1 MSEYKNKQNDGSKGW
16 DGMVTKTLHFLT
28 STIVVPWNK
37 ATSWLGSQIF
47 PARSRSFSNSHLGR
61 RGSCIRDVY
70 LGGSVGTP
78 WREQIAI
85 PMLKKSGLTF
95 FNPAVCSSTRLIPI
109 QASAMDNSRILLFV
123 IQSNSRS
130 VSAMSQAS

>member
-1 MSEYKNKQNDGSKGW
+1 MG
-16 DGMVTKTLHFLT
+16 TKTLHFL
-28 STIVVPWNK
+28 SSSIVVPWNK
-37 ATSWLGSQIF
+37 ATSWIGSQIF

-85 PMLKKSGLTF
+85 PM
-95 FNPAVCSSTRLIPI
+95 
-109 QASAMDNSRILLFV
+109 DNSRILLFV
-123 IQSNSRS
+123 IQNNSRS
-130 VSAMSQAS
+130 VSAMSQAAYLIGSGCNVVLCVQDIAPDTVLDTGDVVSKAAN